1 MGFRDL
7 FNERREQVRGIRP
20 DLRIELG
27 IGDSAEF
34 PANRDYA
41 YCAWDGEKARIVFAP
56 KIRQADRSRQDAL
69 IRHELAHALLTSADL
84 PHSERECDA
93 VAEAIFGDLIYYD
106 DDDVQTLVGGSRPR
120 PPYLPNPS
128 E

>member
-1 MGFRDL
+1 MSFRRL
-7 FNERREQVRGIRP
+7 FDKRRQKIKDIRP
-20 DLRIELG
+20 DLDVVLE
-27 IGDSAEF
+27 IGNPAEF

-56 KIRQADRSRQDAL
+56 KIHRADQPRQDAL

-106 DDDVQTLVGGSRPR
+106 DEDVQTLTGGARPR
-120 PPYLPNPS
+120 PRHLPNPR